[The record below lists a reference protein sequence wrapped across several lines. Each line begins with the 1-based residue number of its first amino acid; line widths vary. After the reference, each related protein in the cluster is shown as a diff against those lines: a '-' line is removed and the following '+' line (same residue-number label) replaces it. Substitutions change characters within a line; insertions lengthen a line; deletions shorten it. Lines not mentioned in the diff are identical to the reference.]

1 MKIRRN
7 SKLLVEPPSAATGD
21 IAFNLIVFFLVCAS
35 TQPDTG
41 RKQSLPKSDKSQ
53 TKQEQQNIE
62 VAITR
67 QAQSINGTPHKER
80 DFVPRLVT
88 LLSGK
93 TQPED
98 RIVVVKNTKDVPWE
112 RFVTVTGWMREAGID
127 FTLQREE
134 ERTVVAE

>member
-41 RKQSLPKSDKSQ
+41 RKQTLPKADKTQ
-53 TKQEQQNIE
+53 QQEQQQNVE
-62 VAITR
+62 VTITR
-67 QAQSINGTPHKER
+67 QVQSINGTPHKER
-80 DFVPRLVT
+80 DFVPRLLT

-93 TQPED
+93 TKPED

-112 RFVTVTGWMREAGID
+112 RFVQVTGWMREAGVD